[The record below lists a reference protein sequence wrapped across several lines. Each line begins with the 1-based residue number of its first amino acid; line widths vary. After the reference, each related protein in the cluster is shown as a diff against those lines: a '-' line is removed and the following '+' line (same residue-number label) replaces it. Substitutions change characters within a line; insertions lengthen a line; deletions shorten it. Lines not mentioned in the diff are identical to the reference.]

1 MPRHSGGPRA
11 SATACD
17 GLKGHIDGAVQTN
30 APPLF
35 HMTQGFAVLPQVR
48 IAPFPRAQERYVAV
62 DATLDPQAV
71 RKTEA

>member
-1 MPRHSGGPRA
+1 MGQKNDR
-11 SATACD
+11 
-17 GLKGHIDGAVQTN
+17 DGAAQTN
-30 APPLF
+30 APPF
-35 HMTQGFAVLPQVR
+35 FNVPQGFAVLPQVR

>member
-1 MPRHSGGPRA
+1 MGQKSHR
-11 SATACD
+11 
-17 GLKGHIDGAVQTN
+17 DGAVQTN

-35 HMTQGFAVLPQVR
+35 HVTQGFAVLPQVR